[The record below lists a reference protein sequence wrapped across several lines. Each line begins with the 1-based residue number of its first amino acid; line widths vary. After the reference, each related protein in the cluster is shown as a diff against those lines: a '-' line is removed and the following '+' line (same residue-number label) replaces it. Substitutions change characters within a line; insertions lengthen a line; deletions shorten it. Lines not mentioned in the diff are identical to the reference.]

1 MISSS
6 YAFKESNYM
15 ISRCFF
21 LVPYYTVD
29 CDLFHSLVYIRLS
42 VNRKVWKYITY
53 QILRRFLR
61 L

>member
-42 VNRKVWKYITY
+42 VNRKV
-53 QILRRFLR
+53 
-61 L
+61 